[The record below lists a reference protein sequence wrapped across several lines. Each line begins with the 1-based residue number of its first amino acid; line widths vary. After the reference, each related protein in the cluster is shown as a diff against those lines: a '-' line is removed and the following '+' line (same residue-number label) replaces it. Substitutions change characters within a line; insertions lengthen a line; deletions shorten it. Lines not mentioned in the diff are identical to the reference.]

1 MGIIGSVNDWL
12 IVMQNRVYSILLY
25 EGLIETLYTVCK
37 VPVASLQHQPQKMQ
51 MLWRKPTPIMMLY
64 SYVSFHEHFDGFIST

>member
-25 EGLIETLYTVCK
+25 EGLIETLYTVLQSPCSLSK
-37 VPVASLQHQPQKMQ
+37 ASAAENANALEKTHT
-51 MLWRKPTPIMMLY
+51 RNDVI
-64 SYVSFHEHFDGFIST
+64 